1 MIRAFSFSTE
11 GIYRGKQQR
20 QAEAAKLSGI
30 EITQYTEADLPKH
43 LLDYA
48 KDNPRGFG
56 FWRWKPYLTMLHAA
70 KCDVGDI
77 VLYVDSGDKIEAS
90 FWPFLNA
97 YFENNDLLLVNRG
110 YSHREWTKPECLAMF
125 GNTDDCLQLEAGLF
139 AFKIHPY
146 SPTMHGNYHLFYLWN
161 EYSEELPYLFNDESI
176 ARKSYIDHRH
186 DQSVLTCLAQRSNHA
201 NQSINLNYII
211 KWNQQI

>member
-20 QAEAAKLSGI
+20 QAQAAKLSGI
-30 EITQYTEADLPKH
+30 EITQYTEADLPQH

-77 VLYVDSGDKIEAS
+77 VLYVDSGDKIEPS
-90 FWPFLNA
+90 FWPFVNA
-97 YFENNDLLLVNRG
+97 YFENNDIMLVNRG
-110 YSHREWTKPECLAMF
+110 YSHREWTKPECLAAF
-125 GNTDDCLQLEAGLF
+125 EIEADCPQLEAGLF
-139 AFKIHPY
+139 AFRKGAEAESFIATWAQMAENFPE
-146 SPTMHGNYHLFYLWN
+146 LFDDATVGKGG
-161 EYSEELPYLFNDESI
+161 F
-176 ARKSYIDHRH
+176 IDHRH
-186 DQSVLTCLAQRSNHA
+186 DQSVLTGLAQHYDLINT
-201 NQSINLNYII
+201 SINLDYII
-211 KWNQQI
+211 KWNQQL